1 MLQKEAVVPEII
13 ELIKELQS
21 DSLFKDHF
29 LAGGTALTL
38 QLGHRTST
46 DIDLFTLK
54 EQNAME
60 IIQFL
65 VKKYKNV
72 DVNIGKN
79 DFSRIFVNGI
89 KVELVEYDEKL
100 LENPQKEDG
109 ITLVGINEIAAM
121 KLAAMLKRTEARDF
135 IDIAY
140 LLKEMSLKKM
150 FDMYK
155 EKFGSVSPLFMK
167 RTLLTKSS
175 KIEDNEWLLGNIK
188 MLRQD
193 IEPKD
198 IPLFI
203 KQKIEEYNKSIL
215 EPI

>member
-1 MLQKEAVVPEII
+1 MLQKEAVVPEMIS
-13 ELIKELQS
+13 LIKELQS

-29 LAGGTALTL
+29 LAGGTALSL

-54 EQNAME
+54 EQNAMA
-60 IIQFL
+60 IIEFFT
-65 VKKYKNV
+65 KNYRNV

-89 KVELVEYDEKL
+89 KVELVEYNEKL
-100 LENPQKEDG
+100 LEDPKNEDG
-109 ITLVGINEIAAM
+109 ITLVGTNEIAAM
-121 KLAAMLKRTEARDF
+121 KLSAILKRTEARDF

-140 LLKEMSLKKM
+140 LLKEMSLKEM
-150 FDMYK
+150 FDLYK

-167 RTLLTKSS
+167 RTLLTKIS

-188 MLRQD
+188 MLRHD
-193 IEPKD
+193 IELKD
-198 IPLFI
+198 VPLFI
-203 KQKIEEYNKSIL
+203 KQKIEEYNKYIL
-215 EPI
+215 G